1 MTSPKITVGIDVG
14 GIKKGFHA
22 VVNHAGQYHDHF
34 QSTNPDA
41 VVAWALS
48 QKPSV
53 IAIDAPSMFSQ
64 NGRSRKAERDLV
76 DNGMR
81 CFYTPT
87 RDLAKESHF
96 YDWVFNGE
104 LIYKKLEL
112 PIFMGDKINSPC
124 VIETFP
130 HAIQL
135 SLWARHGQSCPEGS
149 KSSIRRKTLALH
161 AKYETKKL
169 TSIDLIDAALCA
181 VSADYFVNEQFSAY
195 GCSEEGFI
203 VIPNNSI

>member
-1 MTSPKITVGIDVG
+1 MTSPIITVGIDVG

-22 VVNHAGQYHDHF
+22 VVNHAGQYHGHF

-41 VVAWALS
+41 VVSWALS

-76 DNGMR
+76 NNGMR

-87 RDLAKESHF
+87 RELAKESHF

-135 SLWARHGQSCPEGS
+135 SLWALNGQSCPEGS

-203 VIPNNSI
+203 VTPNNSI

>member
-76 DNGMR
+76 NNGMR

-135 SLWARHGQSCPEGS
+135 SLWALNGQSCHEGS